1 MYGAL
6 VKNVAGRSG
15 TIGLALL
22 SRKAGDCDPA
32 VHMMT
37 DPIFYL
43 ASALWDSWADRGMIL
58 RSALAA
64 QRKLADAPRRW
75 KLARHPI
82 EAAMASAHR
91 IGWRLSCNASG
102 FVTAGGDTME
112 FDVCCPRD
120 IQAVAI
126 GDAELW
132 LLQNAVDRSPFLA
145 GFHGTPFLEPLRTL
159 VHCKPKLDWGPKEQ
173 GMLCAIAANGLWPQ
187 ERLHSIGAVD
197 NDKCRLCPFDIGTQR
212 HRAWQCVGT
221 RAYREQ
227 YGLPQSAGV
236 DQRQRFLWNVGLL
249 SDPAVW
255 LPRPASACAI
265 IWDVAPTDGLFHGEA
280 YGDGSTFNG
289 TYAATARSG
298 WAVTHSG

>member
-1 MYGAL
+1 
-6 VKNVAGRSG
+6 
-15 TIGLALL
+15 
-22 SRKAGDCDPA
+22 
-32 VHMMT
+32 
-37 DPIFYL
+37 
-43 ASALWDSWADRGMIL
+43 
-58 RSALAA
+58 
-64 QRKLADAPRRW
+64 
-75 KLARHPI
+75 
-82 EAAMASAHR
+82 
-91 IGWRLSCNASG
+91 
-102 FVTAGGDTME
+102 ME

-236 DQRQRFLWNVGLL
+236 DQRQRFLWNFGLL
-249 SDPAVW
+249 TDPTVW

-298 WAVTHSG
+298 WAVTQVEELNGEMRVVAAARGALPGLVQGTPPAEAFSFLQHLSHAGLPPHSFASDCEWVRSSWLAGPAGSTGG